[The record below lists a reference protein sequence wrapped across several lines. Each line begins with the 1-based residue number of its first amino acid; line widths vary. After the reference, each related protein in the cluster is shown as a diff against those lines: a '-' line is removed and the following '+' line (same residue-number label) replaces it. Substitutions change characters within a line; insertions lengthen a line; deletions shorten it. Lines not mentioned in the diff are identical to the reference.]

1 MENIKNNNSNS
12 YKNISTI
19 EEIKESIK
27 DKLIGIL
34 VNQGLIFNWQ
44 ISNIKNLDEVY
55 EYIKKLY
62 IDKSINKEKYLQI
75 LFKWWIIKL
84 WQILISEK
92 IISDLQLEMALKIQK
107 KHYKNKSLWDIIR
120 NILLNNETD
129 INNQKKIKKLFK
141 ILEELWIIRLW
152 EYLISQNIINEE
164 ELSEYI
170 EYQKEKNISLWKILI
185 IKNKL
190 TKDQLNEILNK
201 LLIKINID
209 DLYDNDIEIY
219 ELKK

>member
-1 MENIKNNNSNS
+1 
-12 YKNISTI
+12 
-19 EEIKESIK
+19 
-27 DKLIGIL
+27 
-34 VNQGLIFNWQ
+34 
-44 ISNIKNLDEVY
+44 
-55 EYIKKLY
+55 
-62 IDKSINKEKYLQI
+62 
-75 LFKWWIIKL
+75 
-84 WQILISEK
+84 
-92 IISDLQLEMALKIQK
+92 MALKIQK

>member
-1 MENIKNNNSNS
+1 
-12 YKNISTI
+12 
-19 EEIKESIK
+19 
-27 DKLIGIL
+27 
-34 VNQGLIFNWQ
+34 
-44 ISNIKNLDEVY
+44 
-55 EYIKKLY
+55 
-62 IDKSINKEKYLQI
+62 
-75 LFKWWIIKL
+75 
-84 WQILISEK
+84 
-92 IISDLQLEMALKIQK
+92 MALKIQK

-190 TKDQLNEILNK
+190 TKNQLNEILNK